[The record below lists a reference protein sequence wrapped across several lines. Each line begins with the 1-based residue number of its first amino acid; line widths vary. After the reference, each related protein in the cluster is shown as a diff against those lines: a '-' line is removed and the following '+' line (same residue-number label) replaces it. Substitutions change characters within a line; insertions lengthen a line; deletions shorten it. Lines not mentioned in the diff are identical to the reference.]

1 MTRMRPW
8 HGFWEGMRKVS
19 QWSVSYHSVK
29 DSRFVK
35 EQTDTYNIQVNNL
48 KEKYK
53 EYQKIQSMR
62 FFDG

>member
-1 MTRMRPW
+1 
-8 HGFWEGMRKVS
+8 MRKVS

-35 EQTDTYNIQVNNL
+35 ELTDTYNIQVNNL